1 MFLGQYEHSIDE
13 KGRLTIPTRYR
24 ELLDGGAYVTQGF
37 DGNLWVFTNRAFEQI
52 SASIAASSVSD
63 PKVRLLRRLF
73 YSQADKV
80 EVDKAG
86 RMLIPQFLRQK
97 NNLDGTVMVVG
108 NGTYFEIWS
117 KAAWAEQDNKI
128 HDSSANE
135 ERFAALDL
143 LVQMQ

>member
-97 NNLDGTVMVVG
+97 NSLDGTVMVVG

-117 KAAWAEQDNKI
+117 KAAWAEQDDKI

>member
-24 ELLDGGAYVTQGF
+24 ELLDGGAVVTQGF

-52 SASIAASSVSD
+52 SASIASSSVSD

-73 YSQADKV
+73 FSQADKV

-97 NNLDGTVMVVG
+97 NNLDGAVMVVG
-108 NGTYFEIWS
+108 NGSYFEIWS
-117 KAAWAEQDNKI
+117 KAAWAGQDEQI

-135 ERFAALDL
+135 ERFAALDM
-143 LVQMQ
+143 VIQMQ